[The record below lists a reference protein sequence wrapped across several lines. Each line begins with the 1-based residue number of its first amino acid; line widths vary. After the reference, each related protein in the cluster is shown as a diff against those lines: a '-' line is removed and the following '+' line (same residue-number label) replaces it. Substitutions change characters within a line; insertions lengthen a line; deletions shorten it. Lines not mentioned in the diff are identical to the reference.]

1 MKRFWV
7 SQETEICLEKKLQK
21 RAKRK
26 REHKKGM
33 AERRERP
40 YNRIIENEQRETQ
53 RSKRVLNRM
62 MRESRNAS
70 KFFDCNFIE
79 TDIKTSKLKK
89 GNGGKSNGR
98 HHEGILC

>member
-1 MKRFWV
+1 
-7 SQETEICLEKKLQK
+7 
-21 RAKRK
+21 
-26 REHKKGM
+26 
-33 AERRERP
+33 
-40 YNRIIENEQRETQ
+40 
-53 RSKRVLNRM
+53 M

-79 TDIKTSKLKK
+79 TDIKTSKLKN

>member
-1 MKRFWV
+1 
-7 SQETEICLEKKLQK
+7 
-21 RAKRK
+21 
-26 REHKKGM
+26 
-33 AERRERP
+33 
-40 YNRIIENEQRETQ
+40 
-53 RSKRVLNRM
+53 M

-79 TDIKTSKLKK
+79 TDIKTPKLKN